1 MVANRVLTRYPLQ
14 IDDLLA
20 SDYLLPIVKNTKKI
34 RWVTR
39 TFEILLNAASI
50 VAGLDESWL
59 VPLRLKITYL

>member
-1 MVANRVLTRYPLQ
+1 MTYWPVY
-14 IDDLLA
+14 
-20 SDYLLPIVKNTKKI
+20 YLLPIVKNTKKI

-59 VPLRLKITYL
+59 VPLRLKITYLKITYL